1 MTLQVR
7 VRRITWRYRDDL
19 STDIFTQQK
28 NIPEKHFGSFAF
40 GIVSPHFLFW
50 ECSASEAGVVRAF
63 L

>member
-7 VRRITWRYRDDL
+7 VRCITWRYRDDR

-28 NIPEKHFGSFAF
+28 SNLEKHFENFAF
-40 GIVSPHFLFW
+40 GIVSRHFLFW
-50 ECSASEAGVVRAF
+50 ECSTSDAGVVQVF